1 MFAVN
6 NFRMEGQTAEY
17 SLESNQGNQVT
28 KVFCPT
34 CGSPIVGRNSGMDG
48 YVTISLGSLDDS
60 SMLEP
65 QVVVFARNKKPWD
78 VMDETLATFQTQPD
92 WKPGDGV

>member
-1 MFAVN
+1 MPKQLWRAAVTHALLHTQQQ
-6 NFRMEGQTAEY
+6 R
-17 SLESNQGNQVT
+17 SL
-28 KVFCPT
+28 CPT